1 MTQGARI
8 LVLADAGAKVGGGH
22 IMRCLTLAGALT
34 RAGAECAFVAGPA
47 ARAVLEAFAETPVE
61 IIPLGEEPSA
71 SELAETGAS
80 AARSWPA
87 DAIVADHYGFGPRDD
102 ATLDAASA
110 RLLII
115 DDLRRRHAQG
125 LVLDSNIGRSGAD
138 YPGRQVL
145 AGPRF
150 ALVRPAFAALR
161 AATLARRASGGAPAR
176 GLVSLG
182 LTDAGA
188 ITGRVVRALL
198 PTLGEAALDVVIGGE
213 AASRG
218 ELEALARTDARVGL
232 HIDARDMAALIAAAD
247 IAVGA
252 GGSSAWE
259 RCCLGLP
266 SLTVIV
272 ADNQRENT
280 AALAREG
287 ATLAIAPPSGDFD
300 ARLRAGFA
308 SLVTDAKR
316 RAAMSASAAAL
327 CDGLGATRVAERLL
341 APDASAGA

>member
-1 MTQGARI
+1 MTERPRI

-34 RAGAECAFVAGPA
+34 RAGAACAFVAGPA
-47 ARAVLEAFAETPVE
+47 AQAVLEAFAEADVE
-61 IIPLGEEPSA
+61 VIALADEPSA
-71 SELAETGAS
+71 SELADAGAS
-80 AARSWPA
+80 LARSWSA

-102 ATLDAASA
+102 GVLDAASA

-115 DDLRRRHAQG
+115 DDLRRRHAVG
-125 LVLDSNIGRSGAD
+125 LVLDSNIGRTADD
-138 YPGRQVL
+138 YPGREVM
-145 AGPRF
+145 AGPTF
-150 ALVRPAFAALR
+150 ALVRPDFAALR
-161 AATLARRASGGAPAR
+161 KATLARRAASGAPAR
-176 GLVSLG
+176 VLVSLG

-198 PTLGEAALDVVIGGE
+198 PALGETALDVVIGGE

-218 ELEALARTDARVGL
+218 ELESLAAADPRVSL

-259 RCCLGLP
+259 RCSLGLP

-300 ARLRAGFA
+300 ARLRAGFEQLA
-308 SLVTDAKR
+308 GDQALRTT
-316 RAAMSASAAAL
+316 MSAAAAGL

-341 APDASAGA
+341 A

>member
-8 LVLADAGAKVGGGH
+8 LFLADAGAKVGGGH

-47 ARAVLEAFAETPVE
+47 AWAVLDTFAQAPVE
-61 IIPLGEEPSA
+61 VFPLDEEPSA
-71 SELAETGAS
+71 SELAAAGAGVARRWS
-80 AARSWPA
+80 ASGL
-87 DAIVADHYGFGPRDD
+87 VADHYGFGPGDD
-102 ATLDAASA
+102 ATLSEACE
-110 RLLII
+110 RLLIV
-115 DDLRRRHAQG
+115 DDLRRRHAHG
-125 LVLDSNIGRSGAD
+125 LILDSNIGRKAAD
-138 YPGRQVL
+138 YPGREVL
-145 AGPRF
+145 AGSRF
-150 ALVRPAFAALR
+150 ALVRSAFAALR
-161 AATLARRASGGAPAR
+161 TQTLARRAESGPPGR
-176 GLVSLG
+176 ILVSLG

-188 ITGRVVRALL
+188 ITGRVVRALM
-198 PTLGEAALDVVIGGE
+198 PTLGEMRLDVVLGG
-213 AASRG
+213 AAPSRP
-218 ELEALARTDARVGL
+218 ELEALARADARVTV
-232 HIDARDMAALIAAAD
+232 HVDARDMADLIAAAD

-280 AALAREG
+280 MALARED

-308 SLVTDAKR
+308 SLVSDEKR

-327 CDGLGATRVAERLL
+327 CDGLGADRVAERLL
-341 APDASAGA
+341 A

>member
-1 MTQGARI
+1 MTQGPRI

-22 IMRCLTLAGALT
+22 IMRCLTLAGSLT

-47 ARAVLEAFAETPVE
+47 ARAVLEAFAEASVE
-61 IIPLGEEPSA
+61 IVPLAEEPSA

-80 AARSWPA
+80 AARSWSA

-102 ATLDAASA
+102 ATLDAASE
-110 RLLII
+110 RLLIL
-115 DDLRRRHAQG
+115 DDLRRRHSHG
-125 LVLDSNIGRSGAD
+125 LVLDSNIGRTAAD
-138 YPGRQVL
+138 YPGREVL
-145 AGPRF
+145 AGPKF

-161 AATLARRASGGAPAR
+161 PATLARRAAGAVPAR
-176 GLVSLG
+176 VLVSLG

-188 ITGRVVRALL
+188 ITGRVAHALM
-198 PTLGEAALDVVIGGE
+198 PALGEAALDVVIGGG

-218 ELEALARTDARVGL
+218 ELEALARADPRVSL
-232 HIDARDMAALIAAAD
+232 HIDARDMAALIAVAD

-259 RCCLGLP
+259 RSSLGLP

-280 AALAREG
+280 TALAREG

-300 ARLRAGFA
+300 ARLVAGFA
-308 SLVTDAKR
+308 RLVADKAL

-327 CDGLGATRVAERLL
+327 CDGLGADRVAERLL
-341 APDASAGA
+341 A

>member
-8 LVLADAGAKVGGGH
+8 LILADAGAKVGGGH
-22 IMRCLTLAGALT
+22 IMRCLTLAEALT

-47 ARAVLEAFAETPVE
+47 AWVVLDAFAQAAVE
-61 IIPLGEEPSA
+61 VFPLDEEASA
-71 SELAETGAS
+71 AELAAAGADR
-80 AARSWPA
+80 ARSWPA
-87 DAIVADHYGFGPRDD
+87 DAIVADHYGFGPGDD
-102 ATLDAASA
+102 ATLSAACE
-110 RLLII
+110 RLLIV
-115 DDLRRRHAQG
+115 DDLRRRHAHG
-125 LVLDSNIGRSGAD
+125 LVLDSNIGRKADD
-138 YPGRQVL
+138 YPGREVL
-145 AGPRF
+145 AGPDF

-161 AATLARRASGGAPAR
+161 TQTLARRAAGGPPR
-176 GLVSLG
+176 RVLVSLG

-198 PTLGEAALDVVIGGE
+198 PALGEAHLDVVVGG
-213 AASRG
+213 AAPSRP
-218 ELEALARTDARVGL
+218 ELEALARTDRRVAV
-232 HIDARDMAALIAAAD
+232 HVDARDMAELIAAAD
-247 IAVGA
+247 VGVGA

-280 AALAREG
+280 AGLASQG

-308 SLVTDAKR
+308 RLISDATL
-316 RAAMSASAAAL
+316 RASMGAAAATL
-327 CDGLGATRVAERLL
+327 CDGLGAERVAERLL
-341 APDASAGA
+341 ARPV

>member
-1 MTQGARI
+1 MTQEPRI

-22 IMRCLTLAGALT
+22 IMRCLTLAGALA
-34 RAGAECAFVAGPA
+34 RAGATCAFVAGPS
-47 ARAVLEAFAETPVE
+47 ARAVLEAFAERKVE
-61 IIPLGEEPSA
+61 VVALGEEPSA
-71 SELAETGAS
+71 SELAEAGANL
-80 AARSWPA
+80 ARSRPA
-87 DAIVADHYGFGPRDD
+87 DAIVADHYGFSPRDD
-102 ATLDAASA
+102 AILDAASP

-115 DDLRRRHAQG
+115 DDLRRRHAHG
-125 LVLDSNIGRSGAD
+125 LVLDSNIGRTAAD
-138 YPGRQVL
+138 YPGREVL

-161 AATLARRASGGAPAR
+161 PATLARRAAGAAPAR
-176 GLVSLG
+176 VLVSLG

-218 ELEALARTDARVGL
+218 ELEALARADPRVSL
-232 HIDARDMAALIAAAD
+232 HIDARDMADLIAAAD

-287 ATLAIAPPSGDFD
+287 ATLAIAPPSSDFD
-300 ARLRAGFA
+300 ARLAAGFER
-308 SLVTDAKR
+308 LVADAR
-316 RAAMSASAAAL
+316 LRAAMSASAAAL
-327 CDGLGATRVAERLL
+327 CDGLGASRVAEWLL
-341 APDASAGA
+341 A

>member
-1 MTQGARI
+1 MTQAPRI

-22 IMRCLTLAGALT
+22 IMRCLTLAGALA
-34 RAGAECAFVAGPA
+34 RAGAACAFVAGPA
-47 ARAVLEAFAETPVE
+47 ARAVLEAFAETEVE
-61 IIPLGEEPSA
+61 VVALAEEPSA
-71 SELAETGAS
+71 SELAQAGAS
-80 AARSWPA
+80 MARSWSA

-102 ATLDAASA
+102 AMLDAVSS
-110 RLLII
+110 RLLIV

-125 LVLDSNIGRSGAD
+125 LVLDSNIGRTAAD
-138 YPGRQVL
+138 YPGREVL

-161 AATLARRASGGAPAR
+161 DATLARRAAGAAPAR
-176 GLVSLG
+176 VLVSLG

-188 ITGRVVRALL
+188 ITGRVVRALA
-198 PTLGEAALDVVIGGE
+198 PALGETALDVVIGGE

-218 ELEALARTDARVGL
+218 ELEALARSDSRVRL
-232 HIDARDMAALIAAAD
+232 HIDARDMADLIAGAD
-247 IAVGA
+247 IAIGA

-259 RCCLGLP
+259 RSSLGLP

-300 ARLRAGFA
+300 ARLRAGFER
-308 SLVTDAKR
+308 LVADEKL

-327 CDGLGATRVAERLL
+327 CDGLGADRVAERLL
-341 APDASAGA
+341 A

>member
-1 MTQGARI
+1 
-8 LVLADAGAKVGGGH
+8 
-22 IMRCLTLAGALT
+22 MRCLTLAGALT
-34 RAGAECAFVAGPA
+34 RGGAACAFVAGPA
-47 ARAVLEAFAETPVE
+47 ARAVLDAFAEGQVE
-61 IIPLGEEPSA
+61 VIALDEEPSA
-71 SELAETGAS
+71 SELAEAGAS
-80 AARSWPA
+80 MARSWSA
-87 DAIVADHYGFGPRDD
+87 DAIVADHYGFGPGEDGV
-102 ATLDAASA
+102 LDVASP
-110 RLLII
+110 RLLIV
-115 DDLRRRHAQG
+115 DDLRRRHAEG
-125 LVLDSNIGRSGAD
+125 LVLDSNIGRTAAD
-138 YPGRQVL
+138 YPGREVL
-145 AGPRF
+145 AGPSF

-161 AATLARRASGGAPAR
+161 PATLARRAAHGAPAR
-176 GLVSLG
+176 VLVSLG

-198 PTLGEAALDVVIGGE
+198 PALGEAALDVVIGGA

-218 ELEALARTDARVGL
+218 ELAALAKADPRISL
-232 HIDARDMAALIAAAD
+232 HIDARDMADLIAAAD

-300 ARLRAGFA
+300 ARLVAEFA
-308 SLVTDAKR
+308 RLVTDEKL
-316 RAAMSASAAAL
+316 RAAMIASAAAL
-327 CDGLGATRVAERLL
+327 CDGLGADRVAERLL
-341 APDASAGA
+341 A

>member
-1 MTQGARI
+1 MGRPRI
-8 LVLADAGAKVGGGH
+8 LFLADAGAKVGGGH

-47 ARAVLEAFAETPVE
+47 AWVVLDNFAQAPVE
-61 IIPLGEEPSA
+61 VFPLDEEPSA
-71 SELAETGAS
+71 SELASAGANT
-80 AARSWPA
+80 ARSWSA
-87 DAIVADHYGFGPRDD
+87 DAIVADHYGFSPRDD

-115 DDLRRRHAQG
+115 DDLRRQHAHG
-125 LVLDSNIGRSGAD
+125 LVLDSNIGRKPAD
-138 YPGRQVL
+138 YPGREVL

-161 AATLARRASGGAPAR
+161 PATLARRAAGTAPSR
-176 GLVSLG
+176 VLVSLG

-198 PTLGEAALDVVIGGE
+198 PTLGEMALDVVIGGE

-218 ELEALARTDARVGL
+218 ELEALARTDARVSL
-232 HIDARDMAALIAAAD
+232 HVDARDMAALIAAAD

-259 RCCLGLP
+259 RSSLGLP

-280 AALAREG
+280 AALASAG

-300 ARLRAGFA
+300 ARLAAGFA
-308 SLVTDAKR
+308 RLAGDEQL

-327 CDGLGATRVAERLL
+327 CDGLGANRVAERLL
-341 APDASAGA
+341 A